1 MACSI
6 HVKPGMY
13 AKKNMQLQMKN
24 ALTVLHSLFRSVGRR
39 YNSIQIL

>member
-24 ALTVLHSLFRSVGRR
+24 ALTQSYIQSVQICR
-39 YNSIQIL
+39 YKI